1 METHIPIKIITLQ
14 DQQNLHP
21 MIEAQLDGKNIRLV
35 IDTGASHSCLDKGLV
50 KHLLKNK
57 NKTSSDIVMGI
68 GNKKMTNNIV
78 TISELKLGDLTIHDY
93 PILILKLTL
102 NKPIIIEKSRN
113 THRLSKATAFM
124 FSIMLVLCSRFKS
137 LSENQIKN
145 TPKPRKRI
153 NCIVFFILSDI

>member
-57 NKTSSDIVMGI
+57 NKTSADIVMGI

-93 PILILKLTL
+93 PILILKLTHINKMLKTLDLLPINGLLGSDLLHKHQAIIDYKNNVLTL
-102 NKPIIIEKSRN
+102 N
-113 THRLSKATAFM
+113 T
-124 FSIMLVLCSRFKS
+124 
-137 LSENQIKN
+137 
-145 TPKPRKRI
+145 
-153 NCIVFFILSDI
+153 